1 MRFLL
6 KAPDISYAG
15 NQKLLKPLADSII
28 GDPQKVGF
36 QLIRYTD
43 LGPSK
48 ECQSRRE
55 PSTACRIVGKPGAI
69 VGPTPEALYQLD

>member
-48 ECQSRRE
+48 ECQS
-55 PSTACRIVGKPGAI
+55 
-69 VGPTPEALYQLD
+69 